1 MLCQQ
6 CQNAL
11 PVTCGPIYAMW
22 EQVHHGDS
30 PSKKIPESSW
40 GLKNVKEDRT
50 PGVCMCKCE
59 KCKYR
64 PWNVC
69 VPGCVITSGTV
80 TARKGHRPW
89 GCCVEGYGWKGAG
102 KGRPPTQRNPHLP
115 SLVSLLQLYMLTVR
129 VNVHITQRS
138 IPGCQDVGVG
148 HRGQM

>member
-1 MLCQQ
+1 MRCLWLAAPSMQ
-6 CQNAL
+6 CGSRCTTGT
-11 PVTCGPIYAMW
+11 PRVKRY
-22 EQVHHGDS
+22 
-30 PSKKIPESSW
+30 PSSESSW

-50 PGVCMCKCE
+50 LGVCMCKCE

-89 GCCVEGYGWKGAG
+89 RCCVEGYGWKGAG

-115 SLVSLLQLYMLTVR
+115 SLVSLFQLYMLTVR